1 MTRNRPLPARCPLA
15 ALVIG
20 AIGLL
25 IITSS
30 GHPAP
35 STSTKLPLVLAHYM
49 PWFEGRPDS
58 PSWGWH
64 WTMNAFNPEKVKDGK
79 RSIASHYYPLIGPY
93 DSGSPAVIE
102 YHLLLMKLA
111 GIDGLIADWYG
122 RSNFL
127 DYPIVHR
134 NTAALFQPA
143 EKFGMRIGICY
154 EDQTIPRLVQAR
166 QLLERDRV
174 EHARKEIEWLRANW
188 FARRT
193 YLRLNGKPVLLSFGQ
208 NGLTDAEWDRVV
220 ASVA

>member
-64 WTMNAFNPEKVKDGK
+64 WTMNAFNPEKVTDGR

-93 DSGSPAVIE
+93 DSGSPAVLE

-111 GIDGLIADWYG
+111 GIDGVIADWYG
-122 RSNFL
+122 LTDHF
-127 DYPIVHR
+127 DYAVIHR
-134 NTAALFQPA
+134 NTVALVKAAGKLGSMFA
-143 EKFGMRIGICY
+143 VCY
-154 EDQTIPRLVQAR
+154 EEQTGPKLV
-166 QLLERDRV
+166 
-174 EHARKEIEWLRANW
+174 
-188 FARRT
+188 
-193 YLRLNGKPVLLSFGQ
+193 
-208 NGLTDAEWDRVV
+208 
-220 ASVA
+220 